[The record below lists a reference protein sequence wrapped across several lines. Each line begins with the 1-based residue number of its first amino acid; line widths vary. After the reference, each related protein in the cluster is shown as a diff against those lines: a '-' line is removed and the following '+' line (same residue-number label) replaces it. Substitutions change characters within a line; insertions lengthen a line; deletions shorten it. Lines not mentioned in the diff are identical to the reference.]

1 MRIFMNVKDSNIGTL
16 KISILFLV
24 SNLIKNFKDFKTLF
38 LMINLFLFQEDYFK
52 IVKILRN
59 QNINNTSL

>member
-1 MRIFMNVKDSNIGTL
+1 MNVKDSNNGTL

-24 SNLIKNFKDFKTLF
+24 SNLIKNLKDLKTLF
-38 LMINLFLFQEDYFK
+38 LLINLLLLQEDYFK